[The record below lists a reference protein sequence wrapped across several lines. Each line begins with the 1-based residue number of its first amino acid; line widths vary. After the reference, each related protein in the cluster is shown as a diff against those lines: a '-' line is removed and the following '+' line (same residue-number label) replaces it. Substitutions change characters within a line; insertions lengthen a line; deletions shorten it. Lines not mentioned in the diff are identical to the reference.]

1 MMKLIDRVNQDITE
15 AMRDH
20 QPARLSALRMLKTAL
35 VNRRIERGH
44 ELDESEAQQVVSTL
58 VKQRREAA
66 AQFSGAGR
74 QELAAKEEAEVAMLE
89 AYLPPA
95 ASEEEIE
102 RAVDQAIAETGAS
115 SPRDLGRVMKAVMPR
130 LGGRTVDGR
139 IISDLVRRKLGG

>member
-1 MMKLIDRVNQDITE
+1 MKLIDRVDKDIAE
-15 AMRDH
+15 AMRSA

-44 ELDESEAQQVVSTL
+44 ELEDAEAQQVVSTL

-66 AQFSGAGR
+66 EQFSGAGR
-74 QELAAKEEAEVAMLE
+74 QELAAKEEAEVGLLE

-95 ASEEEIE
+95 ASPADIE
-102 RAVDQAIAETGAS
+102 AAVDAAIAETGAS

-130 LGGRTVDGR
+130 LAGRTVDGR
-139 IISDLVRRKLGG
+139 TVSELVSRKLGG